1 MKFNRHFEA
10 HCKSCVQFFHCPG
23 YDYDQDNVHD
33 SDHRYGH
40 GLKSPFTA
48 AKKPLR
54 PVERVETKENNEC
67 ANHLGE
73 IGQHSNTMK
82 KIHPRKRQE
91 LTADPVCPV

>member
-54 PVERVETKENNEC
+54 PVERVETQEKDERP
-67 ANHLGE
+67 NHL
-73 IGQHSNTMK
+73 
-82 KIHPRKRQE
+82 
-91 LTADPVCPV
+91 